1 MAILS
6 TIMANGFGNDRV
18 LIIIL
23 EHSLNQRSDFVV
35 LDLTIGEIKK
45 HVKSTHAFSLVMSV
59 ELD

>member
-1 MAILS
+1 
-6 TIMANGFGNDRV
+6 MANGFGNDRA

-45 HVKSTHAFSLVMSV
+45 HVKSTHAFLLVMSV

>member
-6 TIMANGFGNDRV
+6 IIMVNGFGNDRA

-35 LDLTIGEIKK
+35 LDLTIGEIK
-45 HVKSTHAFSLVMSV
+45 SM
-59 ELD
+59 